1 MYATWVQNHP
11 PNKSY
16 SNSWILPVS
25 LGRFLDFLGRNKNF
39 VGQNLKNVPWNRT
52 NNVLFH
58 PNYTLFLLK
67 KAQITRKRAQYLK
80 RGLKISIF
88 KPSENR
94 IISQQLFLNSDLD
107 VKWRNRYRENIPNWS
122 LDSEQFLFDCW
133 ADSWLW
139 VWRHSG
145 LRWER
150 TRNKMPTKKK
160 SDIPQKN
167 VALNMFPHVRIW
179 VFMYSYLSM

>member
-1 MYATWVQNHP
+1 M
-11 PNKSY
+11 
-16 SNSWILPVS
+16 
-25 LGRFLDFLGRNKNF
+25 
-39 VGQNLKNVPWNRT
+39 
-52 NNVLFH
+52 LFH

-107 VKWRNRYRENIPNWS
+107 VKWRNRGRENIPNRS

-133 ADSWLW
+133 ADAWLW
-139 VWRHSG
+139 VWRRSV
-145 LRWER
+145 LRREQ
-150 TRNKMPTKKK
+150 TRNKMSTRKKERHSFGECRSK
-160 SDIPQKN
+160 YVSSCEDLSVYVLLLK
-167 VALNMFPHVRIW
+167 HVVNTYFHATIKFSIESTSA
-179 VFMYSYLSM
+179 VILHFAYGTI